1 MSYILDALKKSE
13 AENDP
18 AASANLALNQQRAQS
33 RTRLTGILV
42 VAALLIN
49 AGVLVWLFAP
59 SWNPS
64 VAQPL
69 PRSQPEPAVEPPA
82 EAIVRDS
89 VATIRPTPE
98 PAAEP
103 IVVPPIQAPAPIPP
117 PTKARLTEL
126 PASVRARF
134 PGLAF
139 STHIY
144 ADDPSLRAIV
154 ANGERL
160 AEGDEIGNATVAQIT
175 EQGVIVEFERYLVE
189 IPVVSEWD

>member
-13 AENDP
+13 AEKDP
-18 AASANLALNQQRAQS
+18 AASANLALNQQRVQS
-33 RTRLTGILV
+33 RARRTGILV

-59 SWNPS
+59 SSDPS
-64 VAQPL
+64 VAQPQ
-69 PRSQPEPAVEPPA
+69 PRSQPEPAAEVIANASFPITAPAPEPPA
-82 EAIVRDS
+82 E
-89 VATIRPTPE
+89 
-98 PAAEP
+98 P
-103 IVVPPIQAPAPIPP
+103 IVEPRVQAPPPIPP
-117 PTKARLTEL
+117 STKARLTEL
-126 PASVRARF
+126 PANVRARF

-144 ADDPSLRAIV
+144 ADDPSLRAVV

-160 AEGDEIGNATVAQIT
+160 REGDKIGNATVARIT
-175 EQGVIVEFERYLVE
+175 EQGVIVAFERYLVE

>member
-33 RTRLTGILV
+33 RARLTGILV

-59 SWNPS
+59 SSDPS
-64 VAQPL
+64 VVQPR
-69 PRSQPEPAVEPPA
+69 PRSQPEPSTEPVTQGRAEVIVEPR
-82 EAIVRDS
+82 V
-89 VATIRPTPE
+89 
-98 PAAEP
+98 
-103 IVVPPIQAPAPIPP
+103 QAPPPIPP
-117 PTKARLTEL
+117 PTRARLTEL
-126 PASVRARF
+126 PANVRARF

-144 ADDPSLRAIV
+144 ADDPSLRAVV

-160 AEGDEIGNATVAQIT
+160 REGDEIGNATVAQIT
-175 EQGVIVEFERYLVE
+175 EQGVIVAFERYLVE

>member
-18 AASANLALNQQRAQS
+18 AASASLALNQQRAQS
-33 RTRLTGILV
+33 RARLTGSLV

-59 SWNPS
+59 SSSPS
-64 VAQPL
+64 IAQPL
-69 PRSQPEPAVEPPA
+69 PRSQPEPVTEPPA
-82 EAIVRDS
+82 EAIVSDS
-89 VATIRPTPE
+89 IAMTGT
-98 PAAEP
+98 AAEP
-103 IVVPPIQAPAPIPP
+103 IVPPPVQTPAPIPP
-117 PTKARLTEL
+117 PTRARLTEL

-144 ADDPSLRAIV
+144 ADDPSLRAVV
-154 ANGERL
+154 AN
-160 AEGDEIGNATVAQIT
+160 
-175 EQGVIVEFERYLVE
+175 
-189 IPVVSEWD
+189 